1 MGEFDEAFNAETFQ
15 QLHLKLLQE
24 RDGQWMVG
32 EGGEAKVG
40 EKEGGVEMMDFWIS
54 QSCYLEEDAKCL
66 VKGDS
71 SCQYFKNREGW
82 IKSSTCKKETQIT
95 ATLVFSDLGRCV
107 SIPNEMPHGLVVE
120 KNPRGAEFEHPVG
133 GMVGS
138 APSLC

>member
-1 MGEFDEAFNAETFQ
+1 MGEFDEDFNAETFQ

-40 EKEGGVEMMDFWIS
+40 ETEGGVEMMDFWIS

-71 SCQYFKNREGW
+71 CQ
-82 IKSSTCKKETQIT
+82 
-95 ATLVFSDLGRCV
+95 
-107 SIPNEMPHGLVVE
+107 
-120 KNPRGAEFEHPVG
+120 
-133 GMVGS
+133 
-138 APSLC
+138 